1 MTAYPAASN
10 FLNYFV
16 MLCPRSQRLTLI
28 DANYVCVCAHT
39 FPAHT
44 SKRTGLYVLFW
55 LKSMA
60 ACQRAVERNR
70 CQSVYVVRVVDYLH
84 YPVEKAQYVGR
95 WVAIFASVYYLHGA
109 ERAMDLARISAAG
122 FLQALTQE
130 VILQLSGTR
139 KMKLDEY
146 GGRAGWLRNLFRQCF
161 LEGACYFT
169 TAFGMS
175 IHVRLGAVCT
185 WQFALHAVALFG
197 FPLWSLAHGIIH
209 HKDPRHLL
217 SLEREANTQ
226 PPIPHFPTN
235 AVSRKGRTRQC
246 SPPPPSLCAGWP
258 KPRLYG
264 GKQLSQRSMLETMPA
279 RAGQLAVGFYYY
291 SQCTDSGKR
300 WMQWMA
306 LVQLVHFPT
315 FFYSIRA
322 LGRSYVQVQDFGAE
336 RGRPPHWLVDHY
348 WTLFRAA
355 EPIIGGFFLLT
366 TTSRLTGFVYGDD
379 HTYRH

>member
-16 MLCPRSQRLTLI
+16 MLC
-28 DANYVCVCAHT
+28 
-39 FPAHT
+39 
-44 SKRTGLYVLFW
+44 LYVLFW

-197 FPLWSLAHGIIH
+197 FPLWSLAHG
-209 HKDPRHLL
+209 
-217 SLEREANTQ
+217 
-226 PPIPHFPTN
+226 
-235 AVSRKGRTRQC
+235 
-246 SPPPPSLCAGWP
+246 WP